1 MTTAGC
7 RRNTIIEVLNE
18 MDPVVTNLALMAEL
32 SPLVNESPERGRLA
46 IELLEIMADYIS
58 QLEALSDAMAQN
70 ARE

>member
-1 MTTAGC
+1 
-7 RRNTIIEVLNE
+7 
-18 MDPVVTNLALMAEL
+18 MAEL
-32 SPLVNESPERGRLA
+32 SPLVNESPERDRLA

>member
-32 SPLVNESPERGRLA
+32 SPLVNESPERDRLA